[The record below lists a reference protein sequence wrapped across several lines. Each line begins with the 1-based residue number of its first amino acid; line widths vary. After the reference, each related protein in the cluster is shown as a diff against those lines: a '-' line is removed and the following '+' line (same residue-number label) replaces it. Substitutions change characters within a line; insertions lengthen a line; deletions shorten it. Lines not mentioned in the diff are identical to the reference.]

1 MHTNLISRLIYAT
14 FPVPGGEGE
23 GGIGWR
29 EKNVTKNV
37 QSMILG

>member
-1 MHTNLISRLIYAT
+1 MHINLISRVIHAT
-14 FPVPGGEGE
+14 VSVPGGEGV

-29 EKNVTKNV
+29 EKKIPTNV